1 MPRGG
6 LVGIICLVLGV
17 GDLLLINAVLVPL
30 ARSEPVALDDLRPRE
45 PARVAQ
51 TRRPD
56 AAALARTAASAARPD
71 AASSPPQ
78 LARRPDAAA
87 PIPLPEGV
95 PELPDGAPLIVLRF
109 DTNKVDLSAEATAKV
124 AALAKRLRIEPALQV
139 MVAGHSDRRGAT
151 ELNRRISLSRAR
163 RVTAMLAA
171 SKIPYGRI
179 TTHGYGASRSMGPTN
194 LPGTWVRN
202 RRVEIYVFRKE
213 PR

>member
-6 LVGIICLVLGV
+6 LAGIVCLVLGI

-30 ARSEPVALDDLRPRE
+30 ARSQPADLDDPRPRE
-45 PARVAQ
+45 PVQVAPP
-51 TRRPD
+51 RRPD
-56 AAALARTAASAARPD
+56 AAAPARTTAPAARPD
-71 AASSPPQ
+71 AAASPPQ

-109 DTNKVDLSAEATAKV
+109 DTNKVALSDAATTKV
-124 AALAKRLRIEPALQV
+124 AALVKRLRKEPALQV

-171 SKIPYGRI
+171 NKIPYGRI
-179 TTHGYGASRSMGPTN
+179 TTHGYGASRSVGSTN